1 LGSSLSPAELAR
13 QDSGVF
19 VEMKR
24 LFSIAP
30 KDGTEGEVTEVI
42 IAIFRATDA
51 GFAGV
56 RRSYR
61 VWCFA
66 LGDASYSLCDG
77 RWSQERRTLTS
88 ASVGLPSFARY

>member
-1 LGSSLSPAELAR
+1 LSGR
-13 QDSGVF
+13 GGFGVF

-30 KDGTEGEVTEVI
+30 KDEIEGEVMEVI
-42 IAIFRATDA
+42 VAVSRVTDA

-61 VWCFA
+61 VCCFA
-66 LGDASYSLCDG
+66 LGGARCFLCDG
-77 RWSQERRTLTS
+77 RWSWE
-88 ASVGLPSFARY
+88 